1 MSKMKG
7 MIDQVL
13 DEIAVEEGGDTEI
26 TVALVRKYW
35 DEVHPTHKIPLPGT
49 VRNNLEQ
56 LVKDGRLQS
65 LPNGKSW
72 TFAEPTDA
80 YEDEMPDSPTPAV
93 ESVEDKAHTNEY
105 EWEEFAPVAV
115 APARNYVM
123 RIRLN
128 PEAKTPY
135 VSVRIMA
142 EVVHGWTHVALLVDK
157 NRNAVAVTPC
167 YDGYQLSP
175 DGTSPDKYK
184 TFRMVGATATAVM
197 ERLGVT
203 SAETLV
209 YCDYRD
215 LDGLAVFDESHKCVE

>member
-26 TVALVRKYW
+26 TVSLVRKYW

-56 LVKDGRLQS
+56 LVKDGRLHA

-72 TFAEPTDA
+72 VFAGPTDA
-80 YEDEMPDSPTPAV
+80 YEEALPDSPTPTV
-93 ESVEDKAHTNEY
+93 ETVVGKVHTNAY
-105 EWEEFAPVAV
+105 EWEEFAPVV
-115 APARNYVM
+115 VTPARKYVM
-123 RIRLN
+123 RVRLN

-135 VSVRIMA
+135 VSVRIIA
-142 EVVHGWTHVALLVDK
+142 EVVRGWTHVALLVDK
-157 NRNAVAVTPC
+157 KRHALAIAPRN
-167 YDGYQLSP
+167 DGYQLSP

-215 LDGLAVFDESHKCVE
+215 LAGLAVFDEPHKCGG